1 MAVLRRLTQARR
13 TPTERT
19 ALAGEAAA
27 EAAEAALRAAPA
39 PRPDTPAGH
48 PGASAAGAAGTPSAT
63 TAAGTARVRAVPAAA
78 GTDLAFEADGT
89 AGADGTTGTA
99 GTDGTDGTAGKKPA
113 KAPRPPA
120 ENHTPDP
127 DDPRAAAFFDCDN
140 TILRGAAIFYL
151 GIGLYRRR
159 FFTRRD
165 VARFGWQQAWFRL
178 HGTEDPGHM
187 ADAQHTALGL
197 VAGKRT
203 ADLEEICEEI
213 FEEVI
218 AEKIWPGTRALVQMH
233 LDAGQRVWLVTA
245 APQEV
250 ARIIARRLG
259 MTGALGTVAEATD
272 GYYTGRLV
280 GELLHGPAKAAAV
293 RSLARRERLDLD
305 RCAAYS
311 DSANDIPM
319 LSLVGHPYVVNPDG
333 ALRRHARAMGWRV
346 RDFRTGRKAA
356 RVGIPAAAAL
366 GVVAGATAAG
376 VAVHRRRT
384 T

>member
-13 TPTERT
+13 STGERS

-27 EAAEAALRAAPA
+27 EAAEAALRAEPAPA
-39 PRPDTPAGH
+39 PDAPATDAPTAGDTPDAPTG
-48 PGASAAGAAGTPSAT
+48 GAQ
-63 TAAGTARVRAVPAAA
+63 
-78 GTDLAFEADGT
+78 
-89 AGADGTTGTA
+89 
-99 GTDGTDGTAGKKPA
+99 GTDGDAPAAPKPA
-113 KAPRPPA
+113 KAPKAPA

-151 GIGLYRRR
+151 GVGLYRRG
-159 FFTRRD
+159 FLTRRD
-165 VARFGWQQAWFRL
+165 IARFAWQQAWFRM
-178 HGTEDPGHM
+178 HGAEDPDHIS
-187 ADAQHTALGL
+187 DAKHTALGI

-213 FEEVI
+213 FEEVV
-218 AEKIWPGTRALVQMH
+218 ADKIWPGTRALVQMH

-245 APQEV
+245 APLEV

-259 MTGALGTVAEATD
+259 MTGALGTVAEARD
-272 GYYTGRLV
+272 GLYTGGLV
-280 GELLHGPAKAAAV
+280 GDLLHGPAKAAAV
-293 RSLARRERLDLD
+293 RALARRERLDLD

-333 ALRRHARAMGWRV
+333 ALRRHARAQGWRV

-356 RVGIPAAAAL
+356 RVGLPAAAAL
-366 GVVAGATAAG
+366 GVAAGATAAA
-376 VAVHRRRT
+376 VALHRRRRHA
-384 T
+384 

>member
-13 TPTERT
+13 SPTERT

-39 PRPDTPAGH
+39 ARPDAPAGLPDTPADRT
-48 PGASAAGAAGTPSAT
+48 PGAPRSQAARAT
-63 TAAGTARVRAVPAAA
+63 TGTVVTA
-78 GTDLAFEADGT
+78 EADG
-89 AGADGTTGTA
+89 AAEADGTTGT
-99 GTDGTDGTAGKKPA
+99 DGAPGRKPA
-113 KAPRPPA
+113 KAPKPPA

-203 ADLEEICEEI
+203 ADLEEICEQI

-384 T
+384 A

>member
-1 MAVLRRLTQARR
+1 MAVLRRLTLTRR
-13 TPTERT
+13 SPTERT

-27 EAAEAALRAAPA
+27 AAAEAALRAQPA
-39 PRPDTPAGH
+39 PDGTSVPDGT
-48 PGASAAGAAGTPSAT
+48 SAPD
-63 TAAGTARVRAVPAAA
+63 AAA
-78 GTDLAFEADGT
+78 GHGGRAEHDED
-89 AGADGTTGTA
+89 AGHEPEGGP
-99 GTDGTDGTAGKKPA
+99 GGKRA
-113 KAPRPPA
+113 KAPKAPA
-120 ENHTPDP
+120 GNHTPDP

-140 TILRGAAIFYL
+140 TILRGAAVFYL
-151 GIGLYRRR
+151 GIGLYRRD
-159 FFTRRD
+159 FFTHRD
-165 VARFGWQQAWFRL
+165 VARFAWQQAWFRL
-178 HGTEDPGHM
+178 HGTEDPEHM

-213 FEEVI
+213 FEDVI

-259 MTGALGTVAEATD
+259 MTGALGTVAEARD
-272 GYYTGRLV
+272 GLYTGRLV

-311 DSANDIPM
+311 DSSNDIPM

-366 GVVAGATAAG
+366 GVAAGATAAG
-376 VAVHRRRT
+376 VAIHRRHT
-384 T
+384 A

>member
-1 MAVLRRLTQARR
+1 MLDDMAVLRRLTQTRR
-13 TPTERT
+13 STGSRT

-27 EAAEAALRAAPA
+27 EAAEAALRAAPEPPA
-39 PRPDTPAGH
+39 TPART
-48 PGASAAGAAGTPSAT
+48 SAETSAKP
-63 TAAGTARVRAVPAAA
+63 PAETVEDAQ
-78 GTDLAFEADGT
+78 
-89 AGADGTTGTA
+89 
-99 GTDGTDGTAGKKPA
+99 PA
-113 KAPRPPA
+113 KRGKSPKAPA
-120 ENHTPDP
+120 ENHTPEP

-151 GIGLYRRR
+151 GVGLYRRG
-159 FFTRRD
+159 FLTRRD
-165 VARFGWQQAWFRL
+165 IARFAWQQTWFRV
-178 HGTEDPGHM
+178 HGAEDPDHV

-203 ADLEEICEEI
+203 ADLEALCEEV

-218 AEKIWPGTRALVQMH
+218 ADKVWPGTRALVQMH

-245 APQEV
+245 APVEV
-250 ARIIARRLG
+250 ARIIAARLG
-259 MTGALGTVAEATD
+259 MTGALGTVAEARE
-272 GYYTGRLV
+272 GAYTGRLV

-333 ALRRHARAMGWRV
+333 ALRRHARAQGWRV

-356 RVGIPAAAAL
+356 RVGLPAAAAL
-366 GVVAGATAAG
+366 GVAAGAAAAG
-376 VAVHRRRT
+376 AALHRRHRA
-384 T
+384 